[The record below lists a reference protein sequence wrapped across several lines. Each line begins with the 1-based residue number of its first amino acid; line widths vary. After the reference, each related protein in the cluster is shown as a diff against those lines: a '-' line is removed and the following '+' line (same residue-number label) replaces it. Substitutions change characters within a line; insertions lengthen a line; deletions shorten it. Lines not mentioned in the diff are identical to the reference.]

1 MIYPTIT
8 GLDIGH
14 HSIKAVSARLKK
26 GQLELIDSHEVLLP
40 ESAFLDVNTLH
51 IEEVIPYLGH
61 LKKGIKRNQKKVA
74 FSIPDNSIMSK
85 VIQVDSQLDEKETE
99 FTVIHTFEQQ
109 TPFLAEELNIDF
121 VAMEQKGVNSE
132 QISMYQV
139 FAAKKDL
146 VESREGCLKRTGF
159 LPVLAE
165 VHSHALL
172 TLWRQSITQS
182 PSKKNWMLIDIGH
195 CQTTFC
201 ITSPNQ
207 HAYSKQVLFGASHQK
222 SGIELSPLTPLNEEK
237 YTQFIALLAEH
248 IHRQLTLYSSIH
260 NHKVDGVW
268 LTGGGSMLP
277 ELSDLLSYELSL
289 PTEQLNIM
297 SLFHGTKRREAQ
309 LNTLENQYAL
319 AAGLALRGVEW
330 LTK

>member
-14 HSIKAVSARLKK
+14 HSIKAVSVRLKK
-26 GQLELIDSHEVLLP
+26 GQLELIDNHEVLLP

-51 IEEVIPYLGH
+51 IEEIMPYLCH
-61 LKKGIKRNQKKVA
+61 LKKLVKRNQKKVA

-99 FTVIHTFEQQ
+99 FTVIHAFEQQ
-109 TPFLAEELNIDF
+109 TPFLAEELNVDF
-121 VAMEQKGVNSE
+121 VAMDQRGVNSE
-132 QISMYQV
+132 QMSMYQV

-146 VESREGCLKRTGF
+146 VESREESLKTTGF

-172 TLWRQSITQS
+172 ALWRRSVIRS

-195 CQTTFC
+195 RQTTFC
-201 ITSPNQ
+201 VISPNQ
-207 HAYSKQVLFGASHQK
+207 HTYSKQVVFGASHQK
-222 SGIELSPLTPLNEEK
+222 SDIELSPLTPINEAE
-237 YTQFIALLAEH
+237 YTQFIALLSEH
-248 IHRQLTLYSSIH
+248 IQRQITLYSSIH
-260 NHKVDGVW
+260 NHKIDGVW
-268 LTGGGSMLP
+268 LTGGGSLLP

-289 PTEQLNIM
+289 PTALLNLTA
-297 SLFHGTKRREAQ
+297 LFYGTKRRVVQ